1 MQKSPEQTMDK
12 HYLHKKKIAIY
23 GLAILLVVILSV
35 VFVASQTINPAT
47 KINNWNKIKE
57 SLSERNILN
66 SQPTFT
72 NIVAVPYYTP
82 SLKDFNNNWCSLK
95 KKSCFKD
102 VQDIKAFYKDNNE
115 VKNCIDNQ
123 KQGFCCIPEE
133 DRGFYEEVK
142 CKGEGVADSK
152 VYSDA
157 SILPDGPTKGF
168 LNTKKYTS
176 GITYQKTNPEPKRT
190 LAINMKADANCYLRP
205 WDNLYLHFGEDSPW
219 NGVYLA
225 EDSLK
230 TTAGDCQI
238 GIFTG
243 VGKDTSTVVKQGFAK
258 TPEVYV
264 LDNLGDVISNRNT
277 KGSST
282 KNTARFTPIVG
293 TLQSSY
299 STSVLVKNVNPLF
312 SFTQS
317 TIKKVLDSCSKK
329 TNITAKRKCFIDNI
343 QKENSASTVIINKD
357 CKEGVLLYNNL
368 STVIKDKT
376 ALVNFSGVIDKKDA
390 LVKVT
395 DGKNKYNKLQV
406 QIKDSEKMKFYLRD
420 DAVELGKEMN
430 PGDYILVLNAKLDK
444 NGERYADTIEQ
455 ITINYNASKLA
466 AIKYLANQISDLST
480 SKGDCS
486 KAIDI
491 PGNLDEINFD
501 NGLLT
506 FKDYTSGS
514 YVDITSIMPNEKD
527 VDIKFSVKNDGKP
540 VYFSKKGKTFTVT
553 KTDPKLA
560 KCVPQANYLLM
571 CSELKS
577 ESTKGGYV
585 SDHDILRFTVKIE

>member
-1 MQKSPEQTMDK
+1 MDK

-35 VFVASQTINPAT
+35 VFAASQTIDPAT
-47 KINNWNKIKE
+47 KINNWNNVKK
-57 SLSERNILN
+57 SLSERNILIN
-66 SQPTFT
+66 QPAFT

-82 SLKDFNNNWCSLK
+82 SLKDFNNNWCSPK
-95 KKSCFKD
+95 KKACFKD
-102 VQDIKAFYKDNNE
+102 VQDIKTFYKDNNE

-152 VYSDA
+152 VYADA

-168 LNTKKYTS
+168 LDTKKYTS

-190 LAINMKADANCYLRP
+190 LAINMRADANCYLRP
-205 WDNLYLHFGEDSPW
+205 WDNVYLYFGEDNPW

-243 VGKDTSTVVKQGFAK
+243 VGKDTSTVVKQFLVG
-258 TPEVYV
+258 TPKVYV
-264 LDNLGDVISNRNT
+264 LDNTGDVILNVNT
-277 KGSST
+277 RGTST
-282 KNTARFTPIVG
+282 QNTEGYTPIVG

-299 STSVLVKNVNPLF
+299 STSVSVKNVNPLF
-312 SFTQS
+312 SFTQ
-317 TIKKVLDSCSKK
+317 TAVKKALDSCSKE
-329 TNITAKRKCFIDNI
+329 TTIAAKRKCFTDNI
-343 QKENSASTVIINKD
+343 QKENSASTVIINNN

-368 STVIKDKT
+368 STVIKDKV
-376 ALVNFSGVIDKKDA
+376 ALVNFSGVIDRKDP
-390 LVKVT
+390 VT
-395 DGKNKYNKLQV
+395 NVIDGKNNYDKIPVHIKDS
-406 QIKDSEKMKFYLRD
+406 IKDSEKMKFYLRD
-420 DAVELGKEMN
+420 DAVESGKEIN
-430 PGDYILVLNAKLDK
+430 PGDYITVLNAKLDK
-444 NGERYADTIEQ
+444 NGERYVDTKEQ
-455 ITINYNASKLA
+455 ITLNSNASKLA
-466 AIKYLANQISDLST
+466 AIKYVANQISDLST
-480 SKGDCS
+480 SKDDCS
-486 KAIDI
+486 ESIDI
-491 PGNLDEINFD
+491 PRNLDEINFD

-514 YVDITSIMPNEKD
+514 YVDITSIIPNEND
-527 VDIKFSVKNDGKP
+527 ADIKFSVKNDGKP
-540 VYFSKKGKTFTVT
+540 VFFSKNSKTFTVT
-553 KTDPKLA
+553 KIDPKLV
-560 KCVPQANYLLM
+560 KCAPRANYLLM

-577 ESTKGGYV
+577 ETTKGGYV